1 MRTALRTI
9 AGAAATALLLSAC
22 ASGEPEPQTRRLPA
36 DLDLAAALTPFD
48 SCDDLLGWIRAEAR
62 DRVGPYGLGVGPDYV
77 ILEESMAGA
86 ERATGAVPP
95 SAVDFDDA
103 GAPEAQA
110 TAAQA
115 GGGYST
121 TNVQVEGVD
130 EPDIVKTDG
139 RRIVALAQGRL
150 QVVDVTG
157 VEPRVVGSVGLD
169 GGMASELLVSGDR
182 ALVLGTGWWDVMPM
196 AAESRD
202 RIASLL
208 PPGGQTSTLTEVDLS
223 DPANPRVVSSVSIE
237 GSYLSARMV
246 GDVARI
252 VVRSDPQQR
261 LGFLQPASPNPASEA
276 QATAANQ
283 RVVDESTA
291 GDWLPRYFV
300 SEDGDLR
307 EEGLLLDCDDAARP
321 ATFSGFGMLS
331 VLTVDL
337 SDGLRAGL
345 DRRGGAGVMA
355 GGQTVY
361 ATPEHLY
368 VATNEYFDWERL
380 SDDQRRRVETTY
392 GTEIHRFD
400 ISDPASTSYEVSGRV
415 DGQILNQFSL
425 DEHAGNLR
433 VATTAGSP
441 WMSGDATSES
451 FVVVLGEHDGELVEI
466 GKVGGL
472 GKGETIHSVRFMGDT
487 GYVVTF
493 RQTDPL
499 YTVDLSEPT
508 EPKVVGEL
516 KILGYSAYLHP
527 VADGFLLG
535 VGQDATEEGRRLG
548 LQVSL
553 FDVRDPADPVRVG
566 QAGIADASS
575 DAELDHR
582 AFLWWAASGLALVP
596 AESYGAQ
603 QFSGAV
609 GFTVDTAA
617 GTVVE
622 RGRISHPSSTPEGG
636 FRFDEPMPVEP
647 DGGIGSSTVVDEP
660 AVGMPAPDVW
670 WGSRITRSLVV
681 GDLVYTLSDTG
692 LLASDL
698 GSLADRV
705 FLAWPSS

>member
-22 ASGEPEPQTRRLPA
+22 ASGEPEPEARRLPA

-62 DRVGPYGLGVGPDYV
+62 DRVGPYGLGGGPDYV

-86 ERATGAVPP
+86 DGATGAVPR

-103 GAPEAQA
+103 GAPAT

-139 RRIVALAQGRL
+139 QRIVALAQGRL
-150 QVVDVTG
+150 QVVDITG
-157 VEPRVVGSVGLD
+157 AEPRVVGSVALD
-169 GGMASELLVSGDR
+169 QGMGTELLVSGDR
-182 ALVLGTGWWDVMPM
+182 ALVLGMGPWDVMPM
-196 AAESRD
+196 AAESLD
-202 RIASLL
+202 RIAGLL

-223 DPANPRVVSSVSIE
+223 DPANPRVVSSVSVE

-252 VVRSDPQQR
+252 VVHSDPQQR
-261 LGFLQPASPNPASEA
+261 LGFLQPASPNPASEE

-283 RVVDESTA
+283 RVIDESTA
-291 GDWLPRYFV
+291 DDWLPRYFV
-300 SEDGDLR
+300 TQDGDVR
-307 EEGLLLDCDDAARP
+307 EEGRLLGCDDAARP
-321 ATFSGFGMLS
+321 GTFSGFGMLS

-337 SDGLRAGL
+337 SEGLRRGI
-345 DRRGGAGVMA
+345 DQRGGAGVMA

-361 ATPEHLY
+361 ATTEHLY
-368 VATNEYFDWERL
+368 VATTEYVDWDRL
-380 SDDQRRRVETTY
+380 SDDQRGRIETDY

-400 ISDPASTSYEVSGRV
+400 ISDPASTRYEVSGRV
-415 DGQILNQFSL
+415 DGQLLNQFSL
-425 DEHAGNLR
+425 DEHDGNLR

-441 WMSGDATSES
+441 WMSGDAMSES
-451 FVVVLGEHDGELVEI
+451 FVVVLGESDGQLAEI

-508 EPKVVGEL
+508 APKVVGEL

-527 VADGFLLG
+527 VGDGFLLG
-535 VGQDATEEGRRLG
+535 VGQDATEEGQRLG

-553 FDVRDPADPVRVG
+553 FDVRDPANPVRVS
-566 QAGIADASS
+566 QAGVADASS
-575 DAELDHR
+575 DAEFDHR
-582 AFLWWAASGLALVP
+582 AFLWWATSGLALVP

-622 RGRISHPSSTPEGG
+622 RGRISHPAAAPQRGPG
-636 FRFDEPMPVEP
+636 FDGPMPVEP

-660 AVGMPAPDVW
+660 VVGMPAPDIW

-681 GDLVYTLSDTG
+681 GDAVYTLSDAG

-705 FLAWPSS
+705 FLAWPTS